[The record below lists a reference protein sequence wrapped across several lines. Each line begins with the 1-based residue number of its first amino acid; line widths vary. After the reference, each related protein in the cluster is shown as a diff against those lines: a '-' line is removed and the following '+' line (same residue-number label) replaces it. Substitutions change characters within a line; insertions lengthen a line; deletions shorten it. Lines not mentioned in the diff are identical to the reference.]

1 MSLDSIVKVNITRD
15 TKVPTQ
21 KGFGVPAI
29 LSTEANLLLT
39 NLVTEYES
47 DSVLE
52 SLIADGFTTA
62 SQTYLAASA
71 MVSQSPKIEKLK
83 VIKQSPSIAQTDI
96 INIDSVENAATYAVT
111 FNGILVEYISDA
123 DATDA
128 EIQAGLIALLAGIP
142 SVNAG
147 FVANGTDKID
157 ITASNGGEGY
167 SVSVGDAKL
176 SITAGVANNG
186 PVEDLIAAR
195 DEDDDWYFLC
205 DTTHTPLQVTLVS
218 AYIETIIKLYAY
230 QTSDANSKDETES
243 SLTPGIIGD
252 LKLQN
257 YDRTFGL
264 WVPAAELVD
273 YKIAAWVGLMAPKDP
288 GSATWKFKEGNAI
301 SANKFTSAEKKN
313 IQDKNG
319 NIYIPIAGFNMFEEG
334 VVASGEYI
342 DIMRGTDWIQARIQ
356 ENVFGLL
363 VSSDKVPY
371 TDGGIESIGLQVE
384 EVLDRAVDRLILVG
398 GEDGPIVT
406 VPKRADTSKADRAAR
421 FLRDVKFT
429 GNYAGAI
436 HKVQIDGT
444 LSV

>member
-52 SLIADGFTTA
+52 SLIAAGFTTA

-83 VIKQSPSIAQTDI
+83 VIKQTPSVAQTDI

-111 FNGILVEYISDA
+111 FNGVLVEYLSDA

-128 EIQAGLIALLAGIP
+128 EIQAGLIALLAGIAG
-142 SVNAG
+142 VNAG

-157 ITASNGGEGY
+157 VTATNAGEGY

-195 DEDDDWYFLC
+195 DEDDDWYFLT
-205 DTTHTPLQVTLVS
+205 DTTHTPLQVTLIS

-230 QTSDANSKDETES
+230 QTSDANSKDEPGTS
-243 SLTPGIIGD
+243 ATPGLIGD
-252 LKLQN
+252 LKAQN
-257 YDRTFGL
+257 YDRSFGV

-273 YKIAAWVGLMAPKDP
+273 YKMAAWVGLMAPKDP

-301 SANKFTSAEKKN
+301 SANKFTSQEKKN

-319 NIYIPIAGFNMFEEG
+319 NVYINVAGFNIFEEG
-334 VVASGEYI
+334 VVASGEFI

-356 ENVFGLL
+356 EQVFGLL

-398 GEDGPIVT
+398 GEDGPVVT
-406 VPKRADTSKADRAAR
+406 VPKRSETTKADRAAR

>member
-52 SLIADGFTTA
+52 SLIAAGFTTA
-62 SQTYLAASA
+62 SQTYLSASA

-83 VIKQSPSIAQTDI
+83 VIKQSPSVAQVDLLTI
-96 INIDSVENAATYAVT
+96 VTVENAATYAAT
-111 FNGILVEYISDA
+111 FNGILVEYLSDA

-128 EIQAGLIALLAGIP
+128 EIQAGLIALLAGIVG
-142 SVNAG
+142 VNAG

-157 ITASNGGEGY
+157 VTGSNPGEGF
-167 SVSVGDAKL
+167 SLSVGDAKMT
-176 SITAGVANNG
+176 TANVTPNNG
-186 PVEDLIAAR
+186 PVESLIAAR
-195 DEDDDWYFLC
+195 DEDDDWYFLT
-205 DTTHTPLQVTLVS
+205 DTTHTNLQVKLIS

-243 SLTPGIIGD
+243 SLTPGIIGE

-273 YKIAAWVGLMAPKDP
+273 YKMSAWVGLMAPKDP

-301 SANKFTSAEKKN
+301 SANKFSSAEKKN

-319 NIYIPIAGFNMFEEG
+319 NIYIPIAGFNMYEEG

-356 ENVFGLL
+356 EQVFGLL

-398 GEDGPIVT
+398 GEDGPVVT
-406 VPKRADTSKADRAAR
+406 VPKRADTTKADRAAR